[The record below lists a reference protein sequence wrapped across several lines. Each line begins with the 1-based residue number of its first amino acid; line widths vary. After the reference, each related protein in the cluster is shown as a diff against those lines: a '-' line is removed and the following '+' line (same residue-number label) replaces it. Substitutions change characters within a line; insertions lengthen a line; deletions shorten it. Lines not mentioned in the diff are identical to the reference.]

1 MQISSTVSDT
11 TTDISAIQ
19 LCYPRLTFDSEPLT
33 TAAQDKITMSAN
45 GFQDDSSECSS
56 DEYEIVSHQSEND
69 HMEEES
75 VSGSARDGEEVTDEI
90 VSHDSVDGDE
100 EHEDGHDHDF
110 DQEDHEDGA
119 FEDEKIEDSMV
130 MPEMTDEDDSEEVG
144 STPTIV
150 PSQPDDMGV
159 ESDEDNEYHNGNL
172 HFMEMKIAE
181 QPDLVLGVLTEGGN
195 ETRSAFVRLP
205 MAKDVLKAT
214 GPIRIYYGGPI
225 ELKARI
231 FDTIVR
237 ALAISKVSFDMFNV
251 SPADIE
257 DPDVEWE
264 RSASV
269 RMEAYGAGLRRED
282 CYDVAVLID
291 DSSTAFDQHR
301 CIAWDLPLILIGSD
315 DKPLSRIMAS
325 GRHMLCRQI
334 NEVSSV
340 ITDAD
345 ASHVKKQSS
354 HATAVDLEFFESID
368 AEQLN
373 RHIAS
378 LVEKKKEATYI
389 VQKSAL
395 RAAVDA
401 LLIDA
406 RDTVC
411 EIGSY
416 INQGTQTGLQFCRE
430 KISGSAS
437 SSSLPTQ
444 ERRDITDV
452 RRVSADPGK
461 WLRTLISLLGTLVLL
476 RLATYAVGALVINPS
491 MAVGSYVGSNTM
503 SYFHQN
509 SNRSW
514 VAQYISTA
522 DTIAQ
527 VQVSTTA
534 TSQPPEQTQPAS
546 KARSDIMPVYGSESR
561 ALAAH
566 PKHKVQQPDK
576 KCSKRCRVA
585 TWNLVADIEKL
596 ILMSTT
602 KPSWGRV
609 PCEPTLIAIDQSGSL
624 VNTTLVKLNSSLYE
638 VILDSARAKEILL
651 VSAMLDNGYLIR
663 GHQVATVGIP
673 ANVLADANLT
683 ANALDWMLCR
693 HRSQGMTVMGFIQE
707 EIRSLETTIG
717 SMQAK
722 AQQGA
727 AALLEKCEK
736 AITLSYPRAKIPE
749 KSSTN
754 AITKENSVAKLS
766 YVDTKVIAAAYRT
779 QVSRVDELKLS
790 AWSKAQDMFS
800 RSNGSPAKVAARDFA
815 QELQHRSKVAV
826 EKLQKD
832 TLSAIKKAS
841 GQAKTL
847 KAGLKKKTT
856 EKMPEKKAQ
865 PAQPA
870 RVPRGYRPFGIE
882 M

>member
-1 MQISSTVSDT
+1 MMST
-11 TTDISAIQ
+11 
-19 LCYPRLTFDSEPLT
+19 
-33 TAAQDKITMSAN
+33 N

-56 DEYEIVSHQSEND
+56 DEYEIVSHQSED
-69 HMEEES
+69 QLDEES
-75 VSGSARDGEEVTDEI
+75 VAGSARDGAEMNNDV
-90 VSHDSVDGDE
+90 VSHGSVDGE
-100 EHEDGHDHDF
+100 EEREDGHDHDL
-110 DQEDHEDGA
+110 DQEDHEDAG

-130 MPEMTDEDDSEEVG
+130 MPELTDEDDSEEVG

-159 ESDEDNEYHNGNL
+159 ESDEDNENDNGML
-172 HFMEMKIAE
+172 HFMEMKAE
-181 QPDLVLGVLTEGGN
+181 QPDLVLGVLTKGGN

-205 MAKDVLKAT
+205 MAKDVLQAT
-214 GPIRIYYGGPI
+214 RPIQIYYGGPI
-225 ELKARI
+225 ELRARI
-231 FDTIVR
+231 FDTIAR

-251 SPADIE
+251 SPADSK

-269 RMEAYGAGLRRED
+269 RMEPYGAGLRQED

-325 GRHMLCRQI
+325 GRHMLCRQV
-334 NEVSSV
+334 NDVSSV
-340 ITDAD
+340 ISDAD
-345 ASHVKKQSS
+345 APHVKKQSS

-378 LVEKKKEATYI
+378 LVEKKKEAPHK

-401 LLIDA
+401 FSIDV

-411 EIGSY
+411 EIGSC
-416 INQGTQTGLQFCRE
+416 ITQGTQAGLQFCRE

-437 SSSLPTQ
+437 NMSPPTK
-444 ERRDITDV
+444 ERFDITPKQ
-452 RRVSADPGK
+452 RVSADLGK
-461 WLRTLISLLGTLVLL
+461 WLRTLVTLLGTFMLL
-476 RLATYAVGALVINPS
+476 RLSTHAVGALVINPS

-503 SYFHQN
+503 SYFHDN
-509 SNRSW
+509 SNQSSM
-514 VAQYISTA
+514 AYSDTTS
-522 DTIAQ
+522 DTITQ
-527 VQVSTTA
+527 VQVTTA
-534 TSQPPEQTQPAS
+534 PTFQHPEQTQPAS
-546 KARSDIMPVYGSESR
+546 KPRSDIMPVYGSEVR
-561 ALAAH
+561 ALAQH
-566 PKHKVQQPDK
+566 PGHKDQQPCKKRSK
-576 KCSKRCRVA
+576 KCRAA
-585 TWNLVADIEKL
+585 TWSLLADSEKL
-596 ILMSTT
+596 ILTSTS
-602 KPSWGRV
+602 KPSWGRAL
-609 PCEPTLIAIDQSGSL
+609 CEPTLIAIDQSGSL
-624 VNTTLVKLNSSLYE
+624 VNSTLIKLNSSLHE
-638 VILDSARAKEILL
+638 VFLSSHAKEILL
-651 VSAMLDNGYLIR
+651 VGAMLDNGYLIR
-663 GHQVATVGIP
+663 GHQVAKLDIP

-683 ANALDWMLCR
+683 ANALDWMLRR
-693 HRSQGMTVMGFIQE
+693 HRSQGMIMMGFLQE

-722 AQQGA
+722 VQQGA
-727 AALLEKCEK
+727 AAFLEKCDK
-736 AITLSYPRAKIPE
+736 AIISSFPGAKIAG
-749 KSSTN
+749 KGSTN
-754 AITKENSVAKLS
+754 AVTKENSVAKLS
-766 YVDTKVIAAAYRT
+766 YLDTKVIAAAYRT
-779 QVSRVDELKLS
+779 QVGRVDELKSS

-800 RSNGSPAKVAARDFA
+800 RSNGSPAKVAARNFA

-841 GQAKTL
+841 DQAKTL

-865 PAQPA
+865 PA
-870 RVPRGYRPFGIE
+870 RIPRGYRPFGIE